1 MSKIWFVTGSSRG
14 FGRRF
19 VEAALQR
26 GDKVAATARQ
36 AESLADLVVAHGDR
50 VLPLPLD
57 VTDRGAVFA
66 AVQRAH
72 AHFGRIDVVVNNAG
86 YGLFG
91 MVEEIQDVEIR
102 AQFETNVFGALWVT
116 QAALPFL
123 RAQGS
128 GHVIMLSS
136 VLGIAAFPT
145 TGAYT
150 ASKAAL
156 EGFSES
162 LAQEVAPFGVKVTIV
177 EPSGF
182 DTGFASSTKQAD
194 PMPVYS
200 PVRDAFNAQFAGLPQ
215 GNDSGAGGA
224 LLAIVDAP
232 HPPLRVFF
240 GTLPMHVVPPLYT
253 QRLKTW
259 EEWAGV
265 AAQADGSGQA

>member
-1 MSKIWFVTGSSRG
+1 MSKIWFITGSSRG

-19 VEAALQR
+19 VEAALGR
-26 GDKVAATARQ
+26 GDKVVATARQ
-36 AESLADLVVAHGDR
+36 ADSLADLVAVHGDR
-50 VLPLPLD
+50 VLPLSLD
-57 VTDRGAVFA
+57 VTDRTAVFA

-72 AHFGRIDVVVNNAG
+72 EHFGRIDVVVNNAG

-91 MVEEIQDVEIR
+91 MVEEVQEADVR
-102 AQFETNVFGALWVT
+102 SQFETNVFGALWVT

-123 RAQGS
+123 RAQGN

-145 TGAYT
+145 TGGYT

-156 EGFSES
+156 EGLSES
-162 LAQEVAPFGVKVTIV
+162 LAQEVAPFGIKVTIV

-182 DTGFASSTKQAD
+182 DTGFATSTKQSD
-194 PMPVYS
+194 PMPVYA

-215 GNDSGAGGA
+215 GDASGVGGA

-232 HPPLRVFF
+232 QPPLRVFF
-240 GTLPMHVVPPLYT
+240 GTLPMHVVPQLYA

-259 EEWAGV
+259 EDWAGV
-265 AAQADGSGQA
+265 AAQADGSSKS